1 MIEIIKLILGEFIKE
16 FSPSTTTSY
25 NERYIHHYFS
35 HRLQNKFPI
44 VFNSINICMLHPE
57 WATAKKGT
65 NRCAFYYKSGSK
77 YLPSDKGASGFID
90 FAIGNLES
98 PIVGIEFKM
107 SKSFNKDGAI
117 FDYTKLLDN
126 RNRLDLAISIDIYY
140 RRSKEIKVESLNE
153 NLQNATNIL
162 KDSKKLSNRQHYFWV
177 IEYYKDKVNIFKS
190 SGNEL
195 KFIKISEI

>member
-1 MIEIIKLILGEFIKE
+1 
-16 FSPSTTTSY
+16 
-25 NERYIHHYFS
+25 
-35 HRLQNKFPI
+35 
-44 VFNSINICMLHPE
+44 
-57 WATAKKGT
+57 
-65 NRCAFYYKSGSK
+65 
-77 YLPSDKGASGFID
+77 
-90 FAIGNLES
+90 
-98 PIVGIEFKM
+98 M

-140 RRSKEIKVESLNE
+140 GRSKEIKVESLNE

-162 KDSKKLSNRQHYFWV
+162 KDSKKLSNRQHCFWV